1 MNYKKFLTTLSAA
14 SALLYG
20 GLVMATPI
28 SDIQDHSNNTA
39 TEYFV
44 DVDANKYNNPWYRN
58 SNQDWGWTH
67 GSIIGSAF
75 SLVELEISGFDVDSP
90 HEVDNIEVWDGGGW
104 VGLGPLVGVGDEWR
118 FTTFDLS
125 SYGWIDSEVN
135 NGLQV
140 RMDIDA
146 SNGGWVVT
154 LGKSVLSIVGGTV
167 DCDPTPGVPCDPT
180 AAVSE
185 PSILALLGLGVV
197 GLGFARRRRQ
207 S

>member
-44 DVDANKYNNPWYRN
+44 DVDANKYDSPYYRG
-58 SNQDWGWTH
+58 SNEDWGWTH
-67 GSIIGSAF
+67 EEIAGSAF
-75 SLVELEISGFDVDSP
+75 SLVELEISGFDVDTP
-90 HEVDNIEVWDGGGW
+90 NEVDNIEVWNGSGW
-104 VGLGPLVGVGDEWR
+104 IGLGPLVGVDSEWR
-118 FTTFDLS
+118 FTIFDLT
-125 SYGWIDSEVN
+125 SYVWIDSEVN
-135 NGLQV
+135 SGLQV

-146 SNGGWVVT
+146 DNGGWIVT
-154 LGKSVLSIVGGTV
+154 LGKSVLSVNGGTV
-167 DCDPTPGVPCDPT
+167 DCVPTPGEPCGTVTAVP
-180 AAVSE
+180 E
-185 PSILALLGLGVV
+185 PSIVALFGLGLV
-197 GLGFARRRRQ
+197 GIGLARRRQ